1 MQLTIPQT
9 AKLYSKHRSTIH
21 RNIEAGRLSCGFRGD
36 GTRVIDMA
44 ELVRCYGEPRHLPAE
59 MQPNATPSPDPVQ
72 QAMLQA
78 LQAMHKELVA
88 LREEVSQLRQLP
100 APLAG
105 YAKTRAAE
113 TEADNDPHG
122 LRAMARRAFAPRQST
137 DEDDEVSS

>member
-1 MQLTIPQT
+1 MQLTISQA

-59 MQPNATPSPDPVQ
+59 MQPSATPSPDPVQ

-88 LREEVSQLRQLP
+88 LREEVSQQRQLP
-100 APLAG
+100 AP
-105 YAKTRAAE
+105 TV
-113 TEADNDPHG
+113 DPPPSDDSDPHG
-122 LRAMARRAFAPRQST
+122 LRALARRVFEKSGK
-137 DEDDEVSS
+137 